1 MADNVIETGRSRIE
15 DILLSA
21 SNGEPL
27 SRIEEILLSLY
38 QDLVHLDD
46 QGLIPASLLPP
57 QVFEHCEVVVD
68 DTARFALT
76 TDDVQNGDLVYVN
89 SSQTMYFVL
98 DDTKLDREAGYLPL
112 AAGVAAKAIADEL
125 GNDIVQTYATKQEL
139 GDKQDAT
146 LASWTPGSATTH
158 STPAVGDTITEALQ
172 KIDNNQRNDEGNIS
186 TYCIS
191 KNLLNPSYNTN
202 SGTGWSVTRNFDNT
216 YHVVA
221 TGTNS
226 QQFITIGSYTPSV
239 SGTYLWTV
247 GAVGTQSTAGM
258 YIKVGD
264 LYYWGGAD
272 EGDGQSI
279 SLTAGTTYVI
289 TLKISANQTL
299 DLTFKPMIRQT
310 GDNSYAPYAKS
321 NAELTAAIDKKQDKV
336 LGSWTAG
343 TATTHQTP
351 AGTDT
356 VLQAL
361 QKIDN
366 NQRNDESNISSLD
379 RRTGF
384 GTAVPNNTNIDNMT
398 TIGTYYISTYTNAG
412 TMTNLPIVRSG
423 RLIVSALNT
432 SSNGRL
438 VQIYYPTW
446 NDVEIIG
453 KYYMRQLPTNDGWS
467 NWYEYGGT
475 EIVPTP
481 SP

>member
-139 GDKQDAT
+139 SGKQDTT

-186 TYCIS
+186 TLEQMNGA
-191 KNLLNPSYNTN
+191 KNMLQYTLSDLKGLNPTLTWNDNVATISGGGCTFTVN
-202 SGTGWSVTRNFDNT
+202 SDLTID
-216 YHVVA
+216 VVA
-221 TGTNS
+221 TDS
-226 QQFITIGSYTPSV
+226 H
-239 SGTYLWTV
+239 
-247 GAVGTQSTAGM
+247 TQA
-258 YIKVGD
+258 
-264 LYYWGGAD
+264 
-272 EGDGQSI
+272 
-279 SLTAGTTYVI
+279 
-289 TLKISANQTL
+289 
-299 DLTFKPMIRQT
+299 
-310 GDNSYAPYAKS
+310 
-321 NAELTAAIDKKQDKV
+321 
-336 LGSWTAG
+336 
-343 TATTHQTP
+343 
-351 AGTDT
+351 
-356 VLQAL
+356 
-361 QKIDN
+361 
-366 NQRNDESNISSLD
+366 
-379 RRTGF
+379 
-384 GTAVPNNTNIDNMT
+384 NMT
-398 TIGTYYISTYTNAG
+398 
-412 TMTNLPIVRSG
+412 LP
-423 RLIVSALNT
+423 
-432 SSNGRL
+432 
-438 VQIYYPTW
+438 YYPT
-446 NDVEIIG
+446 NKGDTVMLGCPSGGSSTTYKMGLIGFGYDTGRGIEVPNQSSNNRIFIEISTNKPLTGTYKPMVISKAAYNAGFTDYQPYALSNVELTEELKTKPDAIDSTHKLSADLVDDTSSTNKFTTAADKTKLGRIVMDSTESTTLYFQSTQPSNPQDGDIWIG
-453 KYYMRQLPTNDGWS
+453 
-467 NWYEYGGT
+467 
-475 EIVPTP
+475 
-481 SP
+481 